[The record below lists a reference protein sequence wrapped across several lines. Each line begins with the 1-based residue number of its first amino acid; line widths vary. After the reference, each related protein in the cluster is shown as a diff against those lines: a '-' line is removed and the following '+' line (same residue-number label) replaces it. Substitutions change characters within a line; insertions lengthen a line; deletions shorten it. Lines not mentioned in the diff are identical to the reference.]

1 VPDDHTNAVI
11 AHGLLNSMAAIV
23 GALETIERINGPEA
37 PAAELVA
44 IAKRQARFVM
54 DGLRDLVMGLPDDA
68 RRMLDE
74 LSSNEHRP
82 D

>member
-11 AHGLLNSMAAIV
+11 AHGLLNSMAAII
-23 GALETIERINGPEA
+23 GALDTIERIDGVDA
-37 PAAELVA
+37 PTAEILT

-74 LSSNEHRP
+74 MSAADPRQ